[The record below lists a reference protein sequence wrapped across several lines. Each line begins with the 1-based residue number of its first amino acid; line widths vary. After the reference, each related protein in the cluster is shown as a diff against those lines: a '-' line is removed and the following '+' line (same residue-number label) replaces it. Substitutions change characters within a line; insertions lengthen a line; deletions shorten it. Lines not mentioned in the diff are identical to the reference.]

1 MPAQHLSC
9 LLRRPRGLCSS
20 IRVPAG
26 QYRRAGGMTATATA
40 AQNPRSSGGSRR
52 GASLRADATR
62 SGAGSRG
69 AAPPT
74 AGTPDGSGAAST
86 VAQQSSRRAFYQEA
100 SRKLVPRPALRSGY
114 DQEIFLLFLPALVA
128 GILEPLQQSAE
139 SVLVGR
145 LGVSQASLAPGMA
158 SMHRAARQVAP
169 GGCHGAGSWAS

>member
-1 MPAQHLSC
+1 
-9 LLRRPRGLCSS
+9 
-20 IRVPAG
+20 
-26 QYRRAGGMTATATA
+26 MTATATA